1 MTSKLQEQQQFKQQQ
16 QAAAA
21 AAAAAAGAPADE
33 RKVRRWPRLPFPR
46 LPRAQLRMT
55 PATVDLVSS
64 LTSGLLTGFLTNP
77 MDVVTARLMTQKAD
91 FAKQLLPAFRPSVGA
106 PYRGMMDCIT
116 RMAREEG
123 PRGFLIGVKARVSWI
138 APFVVVSL
146 GLNNYLKTQLLAVKT
161 QQQLNQHHQQIK
173 KRAAQAR
180 VAARVSTSASV
191 AGVCHGLPL
200 RVSSSWAD
208 RLGI

>member
-1 MTSKLQEQQQFKQQQ
+1 
-16 QAAAA
+16 
-21 AAAAAAGAPADE
+21 
-33 RKVRRWPRLPFPR
+33 
-46 LPRAQLRMT
+46 MT

-91 FAKQLLPAFRPSVGA
+91 FAKSLLPAFRPSVGA

-146 GLNNYLKTQLLAVKT
+146 GLNNYLKQQLVAVKN
-161 QQQLNQHHQQIK
+161 QQQHQQNQ
-173 KRAAQAR
+173 RARAWAR
-180 VAARVSTSASV
+180 SRTSTSTSV
-191 AGVCHGLPL
+191 AGISRSLPP
-200 RVSSSWAD
+200 RVSSSWGD